1 MPSAYWAHGLTAST
15 IWNELNALSFTL
27 HISSAEIVCNPFPA
41 VRFQSLAALPEE
53 DDRLTYSSPSQN
65 KNTDLE
71 TRENWKYQ
79 KAPLCLSILS
89 TSSLCL
95 DQHYVKKFP
104 FPTHIAFSKRGTV
117 GSLLPAFLSLV
128 WSYTYWKNKNKIK
141 KNIPLLN
148 LIPPLS
154 SLSFLCVSLH
164 ASQALV
170 FFKTLCWY
178 LITLFFFFF
187 SSFFILFFFSFS
199 VCLKLQPPKEN
210 LEKTSFL

>member
-15 IWNELNALSFTL
+15 IWNELNALSFIL
-27 HISSAEIVCNPFPA
+27 HISSAKIVCNPFPA

-53 DDRLTYSSPSQN
+53 DDWLTYSSPSQN
-65 KNTDLE
+65 KNINLE

-79 KAPLCLSILS
+79 KAPLCLSILC
-89 TSSLCL
+89 TSSSCL
-95 DQHYVKKFP
+95 DQHYVKNFP

-170 FFKTLCWY
+170 FLRPCADTWSLCS
-178 LITLFFFFF
+178 FFFF
-187 SSFFILFFFSFS
+187 SSFFILFFF
-199 VCLKLQPPKEN
+199 P
-210 LEKTSFL
+210 FLFA